1 MKLLLAC
8 VVFFTASAWSVVGL
22 WNTSLQ
28 FEKNYLNIDTVKTP
42 NVDTLYLRVWL
53 DYGLAYYSTLDT
65 NCAVFSKPRIPKI
78 NIYCW
83 VPHDSLYYVMAQVLR
98 YEFMNW
104 QKWGILVMSKDSAQ
118 KLIDFIVPE
127 SSDIVNTDIFFRKEC
142 EANPLKCYYAT
153 GAAGGGSGIP
163 AEDAGRLPQKKVLL
177 NAESENP
184 GTTSLKRDSRMSSQS
199 VGKIP
204 LGMGYKAFDLNGIY
218 LYRGTWQ
225 GEFKSPSGAVI
236 LKFENGRTAVFR

>member
-8 VVFFTASAWSVVGL
+8 VVFLATSAWSVVGL
-22 WNTSLQ
+22 WYSSLQ
-28 FEKNYLNIDTVKTP
+28 FEKDYLNIDTVKTP
-42 NVDTLYLRVWL
+42 DVDTMYVRSWL
-53 DYGLAYYSTLDT
+53 DFGLAYYSTLDT
-65 NCAVFSKPRIPKI
+65 NCAVFSKPRVPEIK
-78 NIYCW
+78 IYCW

-118 KLIDFIVPE
+118 KTIDLIVPE
-127 SSDIVNTDIFFRKEC
+127 SSDIVNMDIFFKKKC
-142 EANPLKCYYAT
+142 EENPKNCYHAT

-163 AEDAGRLPQKKVLL
+163 AEDANRLPQKKVLL

-236 LKFENGRTAVFR
+236 LKFDNGRSAKF

>member
-236 LKFENGRTAVFR
+236 LKFENGRSAKF

>member
-118 KLIDFIVPE
+118 KMIDFIVPE

-236 LKFENGRTAVFR
+236 LKFNNGRSAKF

>member
-127 SSDIVNTDIFFRKEC
+127 SSDIVNTDIFFRKKC

-236 LKFENGRTAVFR
+236 LKFDNGRSAKF

>member
-8 VVFFTASAWSVVGL
+8 VVFLATSAWSVVGL
-22 WNTSLQ
+22 WYSSLQ
-28 FEKNYLNIDTVKTP
+28 FEKDYLNIDTVKTP
-42 NVDTLYLRVWL
+42 DVDTMYVRSWL
-53 DYGLAYYSTLDT
+53 DFGLAYYSTLDT
-65 NCAVFSKPRIPKI
+65 NCAVFSKPRVPEIK
-78 NIYCW
+78 IYCW

-118 KLIDFIVPE
+118 KMIDLIVPE
-127 SSDIVNTDIFFRKEC
+127 SSDIVNMDIFFKKKC
-142 EANPLKCYYAT
+142 EENPKNCYHAT

-163 AEDAGRLPQKKVLL
+163 AEDANRLPQKKVLL

-236 LKFENGRTAVFR
+236 LKFDNGRSAKF

>member
-22 WNTSLQ
+22 WYSSLQ
-28 FEKNYLNIDTVKTP
+28 FEKDYLNIDTVKTP
-42 NVDTLYLRVWL
+42 DVDTMYVRSWL

-65 NCAVFSKPRIPKI
+65 NCAVFSKPRVPEIK
-78 NIYCW
+78 IYCW

-118 KLIDFIVPE
+118 KMIDLIVPE
-127 SSDIVNTDIFFRKEC
+127 SSDIVNMDIFFKKKC
-142 EANPLKCYYAT
+142 EENPKNCYHAT

-163 AEDAGRLPQKKVLL
+163 AEDANRLPQKKVLL

-236 LKFENGRTAVFR
+236 LKFDNGRSAKF

>member
-118 KLIDFIVPE
+118 KMIDFIVPE

-236 LKFENGRTAVFR
+236 LKFDNGRSAKF

>member
-22 WNTSLQ
+22 WYSSLQ
-28 FEKNYLNIDTVKTP
+28 FEKDYLNIDTVKTP
-42 NVDTLYLRVWL
+42 DVDTMYVRSWL
-53 DYGLAYYSTLDT
+53 DFGLAYYSTLDT
-65 NCAVFSKPRIPKI
+65 NCAVFSKPRVPEIK
-78 NIYCW
+78 IYCW

-118 KLIDFIVPE
+118 KMIDLIVPE
-127 SSDIVNTDIFFRKEC
+127 SSDIVNMDIFFKKKC
-142 EANPLKCYYAT
+142 EENPKNCYHAT

-163 AEDAGRLPQKKVLL
+163 AEDANRLPQKKVLL

-184 GTTSLKRDSRMSSQS
+184 GTISLKRDSRMSSQS

-236 LKFENGRTAVFR
+236 LKFDNGRSAKF

>member
-127 SSDIVNTDIFFRKEC
+127 SSDIVNMDIFFKKKC
-142 EANPLKCYYAT
+142 EENPKNCYHAT

-163 AEDAGRLPQKKVLL
+163 AEDANRLPQKKVLL
-177 NAESENP
+177 NAESENS

-218 LYRGTWQ
+218 LYRGTWL

-236 LKFENGRTAVFR
+236 LKFDNGRSAKF